1 MKKFLYCAAV
11 VALAAACTQEDDLLN
26 NAPSSQAQG
35 QGLSFNV
42 TLADNN
48 IETKGELYEDEGTYP
63 FFWYAEQDRIN
74 VFGVNL
80 KGAISS
86 GSAGTNTAL
95 VGYGSNTGGKG
106 VATHSFG
113 TWTLPSA
120 AASYKATQSK
130 GEGKFTAANDGDM
143 LVFDGEKTST
153 IVATYGDIAAT
164 TVESKMNDD
173 NTDIIP
179 GLEGITKLE
188 LTTDATKGSNIE
200 QTVKHPNEVIA
211 PMYSVSSAAAEET
224 YHSVGEQANLQLIR
238 PFPVIRFTTTGVD
251 KYAED
256 FGPLESVSLITRQ
269 KNAAG
274 EWIAAG
280 STIAYKAGAK
290 YTVVGDEV
298 GFASGWEFTNNSG
311 ASQYKHQVTVNLTSQ
326 ENWSDD
332 DAVYMTVAPVDRS
345 ELEDGDML
353 VITYQFKNITFTL
366 DGSKENAKEFET
378 LITKNSWN
386 ATTADGRPNAVTPL
400 PALDI
405 NNYDYLLV
413 GQSGNYTLIIN
424 RGSIASTING
434 TNVIWPVGGTTGV
447 AISDV
452 KKVIVNCDLEDA
464 DFANLNKFT
473 AAEHIE
479 LTEETSIPTDGL
491 KALTGSGSA
500 LKELVLPK
508 VTTIAEDF
516 VDANFET
523 LTKLELG
530 SYPFETMAI
539 NNRFFNAQTAG
550 KLTYIDA
557 AAVDDF
563 GPIYM
568 GRQAIIFQNYNVL
581 DSIKVGNGA
590 ELYAHQFDGCV
601 KLQKVIGSVDL
612 SSNDA
617 THAFKG
623 VKALK
628 EVNVTTDIIPDY
640 AFYQASA
647 IESVLKDGNQLAPT
661 AVGEFAFMEAVA
673 LKYMDLANTTEL
685 GERAF
690 NRSGLIASKKDA
702 DLKVGAK
709 VISEAALANTKV
721 TFVHF
726 TNAESVE
733 NQILSGVNTLV
744 QIKFNKVFK
753 ASLPANTKMDAQSF
767 GATTNS
773 KNVDLLVADGQ
784 EYNGATITVGGTDFT
799 FKSIRVEAAY

>member
-86 GSAGTNTAL
+86 GSAGTNTAV
-95 VGYGSNTGGKG
+95 VGYGNNTSGNG
-106 VATHSFG
+106 VATHASG
-113 TWTLPSA
+113 IWSLPSSP
-120 AASYKATQSK
+120 ASYKATQSK

-153 IVATYGDIAAT
+153 IVATYGNIAASA
-164 TVESKMNDD
+164 VESKMNDD

-188 LTTDATKGSNIE
+188 LTTDATNGSNIE
-200 QTVKHPNEVIA
+200 QTVKHPNEVVA
-211 PMYSVSSAAAEET
+211 PMYSVSSAAAEEA
-224 YHSVGEQANLQLIR
+224 YNSVGEQANLQLIR

-251 KYAED
+251 KYAKD
-256 FGPLESVSLITRQ
+256 FGPLESVSLITRRKDASGKWQ
-269 KNAAG
+269 DP
-274 EWIAAG
+274 G
-280 STIAYKAGAK
+280 STIAYKAGAV
-290 YTVVGDEV
+290 YTVVGDEE
-298 GFASGWEFTNNSG
+298 GFASGWEFANNG
-311 ASQYKHQVTVNLTSQ
+311 TEFRHKVTVNLTST
-326 ENWSDD
+326 EDWSDD

-353 VITYQFKNITFTL
+353 VITYQFKNIIFTL

-378 LITKNSWN
+378 LITKNSWS

-434 TNVIWPVGGTTGV
+434 TNVIWPVGGTTGKP
-447 AISDV
+447 ISDV

-479 LTEETSIPTDGL
+479 LTEETNIPTDGL

-500 LKELVLPK
+500 LEELVLPK

-539 NNRFFNAQTAG
+539 NNRFFNAQTAD

-568 GRQAIIFQNYNVL
+568 GRQAIIFQNYNLL

-661 AVGEFAFMEAVA
+661 AVGEFAFMEAVD

-744 QIKFNKVFK
+744 QIKFNKIFE
-753 ASLPANTKMDAQSF
+753 ASLPAGTKMDTQSF

-784 EYNGATITVGGTDFT
+784 EYNGATINVGGTDFT